1 MRRREFIKV
10 VARTLAAWP
19 LAARAQHA
27 DQVRRI
33 GWLTTA
39 NEDNVETKPRL
50 AAFVGALQQFG
61 WIEGR
66 NVRIDL
72 RASGGDIAA
81 TRRYATELVAL
92 RPDVILAT
100 GSLPAS
106 LLLEATRTVPIVFAI
121 VVDPVGAGI
130 VDSLARP
137 GGNVTG
143 FMLFEYTL
151 SAKWPELL
159 KEVAPTVRRVAV
171 PRDAITTAGIGQFA
185 VIQALA
191 PSAGLEVSPINVRDA
206 GEIEKTITNF
216 AQSANGGL
224 IVTAGPGS
232 LIHRDLL
239 VALAARH
246 RLPAIY
252 FDRFYVSVGGLVSY
266 GANVIDQYR
275 QAAGYVD
282 RILKGQKPGDLPV
295 QAPNKYELVINL
307 KTAKTLELTI
317 SPSLLARADE
327 LIE

>member
-10 VARTLAAWP
+10 VVGSAAAWP
-19 LAARAQHA
+19 LAARAQRV

-50 AAFVGALQQFG
+50 AAFIGALQQFG
-61 WIEGR
+61 WIDGR

-72 RASGGDIAA
+72 RASGGDIAM

-92 RPDVILAT
+92 GADVILAT

-106 LLLEATRTVPIVFAI
+106 SMLEATRTVPIVFAL

-137 GGNVTG
+137 GGNATG

-159 KEVAPTVRRVAV
+159 KQVAPSVTRVAV
-171 PRDAITTAGIGQFA
+171 PRDPTATAGIGQFA

-191 PSAGLEVSPINVRDA
+191 PSVGLEVSPINVRDP
-206 GEIEKTITNF
+206 GEIERAMAVF
-216 AQSANGGL
+216 AQTANGGL

-239 VALAARH
+239 IALARRH
-246 RLPAIY
+246 RLPAVY
-252 FDRFYVSVGGLVSY
+252 FDRFFVSVGGLISY

-275 QAAGYVD
+275 HAAGYVD
-282 RILKGQKPGDLPV
+282 RILKGEKPGDLPV
-295 QAPNKYELVINL
+295 QAPNKYELVINQ
-307 KTAKTLELTI
+307 KTAKALDLTI

-327 LIE
+327 VIE